1 MLSPSFTAFEASFD
15 VIVVGAGHAGTEAAV
30 AAARSGASVAIVT
43 SALETIGQMS
53 CNPAIG
59 GVAKGTVVR
68 EVDAL
73 GGIMARAT
81 DLASLQFR
89 MLNRSK
95 GPAVWAP
102 RAQCDRG
109 LYRRAVR
116 TLLEAHATLR
126 TIQGTVARLVIDEH
140 ANRVAGVETLEGRR
154 FGARTVVITTGTF
167 LRGRIHI
174 GTETKIAGGRAG
186 EASATHLAEQ
196 LERLGLV
203 VERFKTGTPPRI
215 DGRSVDFDQLERQES
230 EIEAFDYSWSHF
242 WGSPR
247 RVGERTRHPQHVPC
261 WITFLGERGKAI
273 IQENIGLSAM
283 YGGAIA
289 SRGPRYCPSV
299 EDKIVKFPDAERH
312 QIFLEPEG
320 LETSELY
327 VNGLSTS
334 LPAPV
339 QLAVLRSVP
348 GLERVAMTRAGYA
361 IEYDYY
367 TPTQLHATLEVKALG
382 GLFFAGQINGTTGY
396 EEAAGQGV
404 IAGLNAGRQALGKS
418 PVILGRETSY
428 IGVLVDDLVTRGVDE
443 PYRLF
448 TSRSEFRLSV
458 RQDNALR
465 RLGAV
470 AMELDLYSDDERTAC
485 KQRFADEDEALRLA
499 DTVSIRPTEANE
511 VLAGVGST
519 PLEQSVKIADVAR
532 RQHVG
537 LADLFAAAN
546 VGEGIHR
553 DAVVTAE
560 LEIKYAGYFER
571 EREHAAKLKRMGQ
584 FPLGDDVP
592 YSEFRSLSFEA
603 RQKLAA
609 IRPST
614 LAQAARIPGVTPT
627 DLQNLVLEIERRR
640 PRPTETA
647 IV

>member
-1 MLSPSFTAFEASFD
+1 MTARPFATSTEVDFD
-15 VIVVGAGHAGTEAAV
+15 VIVVGGGHAGTEAAV
-30 AAARSGASVAIVT
+30 AAARAGASVALVT

-81 DLASLQFR
+81 DLAMLQFR

-116 TLLEAHATLR
+116 SLLEEHASLLA
-126 TIQGTVARLVIDEH
+126 IQGTVARLLIDEVG
-140 ANRVAGVETLEGRR
+140 AVVRGVETLEGRR
-154 FGARTVVITTGTF
+154 FGARAVVITTGTF

-174 GTETKIAGGRAG
+174 GTTTSFAGGRAG
-186 EASATHLAEQ
+186 DTASIDLAQQ
-196 LERLGLV
+196 LERLGLEV
-203 VERFKTGTPPRI
+203 SRFKTGTPPRI
-215 DGRSVDFDQLERQES
+215 DGRSVNLARLERQES
-230 EIEAFDYSWSHF
+230 EIEQFDYSWSHF
-242 WGSPR
+242 WDESR
-247 RVGERTRHPQHVPC
+247 RTAGRTRHPQQLPC
-261 WITFLGERGKAI
+261 WITWLGEAGKAV
-273 IQENIGLSAM
+273 IQENIRQSAM

-320 LETSELY
+320 LDTHELY

-334 LPAPV
+334 LPADV
-339 QLAVLRSVP
+339 QMRVLRSVP
-348 GLERVAMTRAGYA
+348 GLEDVRMTRAGYA

-367 TPTQLHATLEVKALG
+367 APTQLDASLG
-382 GLFFAGQINGTTGY
+382 VRRMRGLYFAGQINGTTGY

-404 IAGLNAGRQALGKS
+404 IAGLNAALWTQGRAPVVLGRQS
-418 PVILGRETSY
+418 SY

-448 TSRSEFRLSV
+448 TSRSEFRLTV

-465 RLGAV
+465 RLAPVGR
-470 AMELDLYSDDERTAC
+470 ELGLYTDRELAAIDR
-485 KQRFADEDEALRLA
+485 RFADESEARRLA
-499 DTVSIRPTEANE
+499 ESTSVTPERAAAILARAGSALLPHAVRLAE
-511 VLAGVGST
+511 VAKRQGVG
-519 PLEQSVKIADVAR
+519 LRDLLLAAD
-532 RQHVG
+532 
-537 LADLFAAAN
+537 
-546 VGEGIHR
+546 VGEGLAL
-553 DAVVTAE
+553 DAVVTTE
-560 LEIKYAGYFER
+560 LELKYAGYFAR
-571 EREHAAKLKRMGQ
+571 ERDQADRLRR
-584 FPLGDDVP
+584 LGEFALDADLP
-592 YSEFRSLSFEA
+592 YADMRSLSFEA

-609 IRPST
+609 SRPGS
-614 LAQAARIPGVTPT
+614 LAQASRIPGVSPT
-627 DLQNLVLEIERRR
+627 DLQNLLIEVQKRAR
-640 PRPTETA
+640 A
-647 IV
+647 G